1 MLILFSAIAFIFAY
15 MSYQDGEMIN
25 FYIALGLGI
34 FFIGLMV
41 NNIIKVNK
49 ETTAKKKSASK

>member
-25 FYIALGLGI
+25 FYSALGMGVL
-34 FFIGLMV
+34 FIGLMI
-41 NNIIKVNK
+41 NNIIKVNN
-49 ETTAKKKSASK
+49 KKKPSTK